1 MKKLKIMVVAPYF
14 YPESGGV
21 ANHTYNLY
29 KNIVKKGYDV
39 VVITSGRGKRV
50 DEEVIAGM
58 KVYRLP
64 VQFKVSNTPI
74 SFKWK
79 KQIEEI
85 IKKEKPDLINGHMPV
100 PFMCDVA
107 LSASN
112 GIPFIIKYHHG
123 GSMKKGKFFPDL
135 LISIYEATFL
145 KRILKKSV
153 KIITPSDFVTR
164 EFIEGFDDKKLT
176 IPPGVNLDNFKPNI
190 KFKPKNKV
198 LFVGNLI
205 KSEDYKGLN
214 YLLESLFILKKDFPE
229 IKLTIVGGGDYQ
241 EHYKNLAK
249 KLGLKKNVIFK
260 GKVKRE
266 KMAQEYQK
274 TNLLVLPSLFD
285 ATPNVL
291 LEAMACKKP
300 VVGTNVGGVPYLIK
314 DNKNGFL
321 VEPKNPDSLS
331 KAIIKILKNKKLGVK
346 LGRGGHKIVRE
357 KFTWKGQADK
367 TIGLYEEVMRFNN
380 GNSY

>member
-229 IKLTIVGGGDYQ
+229 IKLTIVGGEDYK
-241 EHYKNLAK
+241 ENYKNLEK
-249 KLGLKKNVIFK
+249 KLGLKKTL
-260 GKVKRE
+260 
-266 KMAQEYQK
+266 
-274 TNLLVLPSLFD
+274 TN
-285 ATPNVL
+285 N
-291 LEAMACKKP
+291 
-300 VVGTNVGGVPYLIK
+300 
-314 DNKNGFL
+314 
-321 VEPKNPDSLS
+321 
-331 KAIIKILKNKKLGVK
+331 
-346 LGRGGHKIVRE
+346 
-357 KFTWKGQADK
+357 
-367 TIGLYEEVMRFNN
+367 
-380 GNSY
+380 